1 MQNYSQNEEQRHIL
15 EYFKYSPTG
24 MLVDIGA
31 NDGITFSNSRALIQ
45 MGWGAML
52 VEPDFNAYQKL
63 TYNNAGNDRV
73 LCYNTAIGTETG
85 ARTFYESG
93 PHITADDTGL
103 LSTLIPT
110 ELKRWE
116 GSNNTFEVSH
126 CNCFTWDD
134 FCKLMPLKMSSI
146 DFITIDAEGMDL
158 AILKQIDL
166 TRIKLICIEHNG
178 VEILKQQILEY
189 CGRFSMNKIV
199 YQNGEN
205 ILIGRN

>member
-1 MQNYSQNEEQRHIL
+1 MINYSQNEEQTHIL
-15 EYFKYSPTG
+15 QYFKHSPTG
-24 MLVDIGA
+24 MLVDIGT

-63 TYNNAGNDRV
+63 QTNVAGNQKV
-73 LCYNTAIGTETG
+73 MCFNLAIGTETG
-85 ARTFYESG
+85 AVPFFESG
-93 PHITADDTGL
+93 PHVSAKDTGL
-103 LSTLIPT
+103 LSTLVEG

-116 GSNNTFEVSH
+116 GTTNTFTKRH

-134 FCKLMPLKMSSI
+134 FCKLMPLKMSPI
-146 DFITIDAEGMDL
+146 DFITIDAEGMDV

-166 TRIKLICIEHNG
+166 TRVRLLCIEHNG
-178 VEILKQQILEY
+178 NEVAKAEILEY
-189 CGRFSMNKIV
+189 CARFRMRNVV

-205 ILIGRN
+205 ILIGR